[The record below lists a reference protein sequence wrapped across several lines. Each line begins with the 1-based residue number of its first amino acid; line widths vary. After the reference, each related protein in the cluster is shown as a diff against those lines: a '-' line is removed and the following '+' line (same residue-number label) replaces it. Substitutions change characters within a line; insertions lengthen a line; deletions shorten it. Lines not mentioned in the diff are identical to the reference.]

1 MDVEN
6 HSINL
11 CLHDR
16 RLCRRRQIF
25 VIWVFFRIVADTSP
39 MVLLLV
45 LFTPDDV
52 YSGHGEHSEMLRLF
66 LLGNGFLLFRN

>member
-1 MDVEN
+1 MIADSVVADK
-6 HSINL
+6 SSL
-11 CLHDR
+11 
-16 RLCRRRQIF
+16 F
-25 VIWVFFRIVADTSP
+25 GYFRIVADTSP

-66 LLGNGFLLFRN
+66 LIGNGFLLFQF

>member
-1 MDVEN
+1 MIADSV
-6 HSINL
+6 
-11 CLHDR
+11 
-16 RLCRRRQIF
+16 
-25 VIWVFFRIVADTSP
+25 VADTSP